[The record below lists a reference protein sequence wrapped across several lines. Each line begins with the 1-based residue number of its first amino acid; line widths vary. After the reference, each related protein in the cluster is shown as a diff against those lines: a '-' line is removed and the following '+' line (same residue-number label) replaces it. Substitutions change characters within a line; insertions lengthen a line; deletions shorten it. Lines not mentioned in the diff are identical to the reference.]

1 MILRFDT
8 ELGYKSLIKVFIFSN
23 NILYTLVDL
32 ETVVKFSPET
42 SHSCKWLKS

>member
-23 NILYTLVDL
+23 NILYALVDL
-32 ETVVKFSPET
+32 ETIGKILSRNLTLLQVT
-42 SHSCKWLKS
+42 